1 MGAVGT
7 IGSSGGYNMPQ
18 TAYLMISRRPLAL
31 PNTDYVN
38 IAGKSASVY
47 AEIGAVSG
55 FVKCEQVR
63 LDFAATDREKAE
75 IMSLLSSGVYV

>member
-1 MGAVGT
+1 
-7 IGSSGGYNMPQ
+7 MPQ

-31 PNTDYVN
+31 PNSDYVN

-47 AEIGAVSG
+47 SEIGAVTG